1 MKTKM
6 NFHVIGLG
14 DEPLDTTQ
22 SATSKKKK
30 ERKICILVNDI
41 FSFRFQ
47 VKAHYY
53 STN

>member
-14 DEPLDTTQ
+14 DEPLDTTP

-30 ERKICILVNDI
+30 KRKKTMHIG
-41 FSFRFQ
+41 Q
-47 VKAHYY
+47 
-53 STN
+53 

>member
-14 DEPLDTTQ
+14 DEPLDTTP

-30 ERKICILVNDI
+30 NENYAYWSMTYLALGSR
-41 FSFRFQ
+41 
-47 VKAHYY
+47 
-53 STN
+53 